1 MHNVLQRKN
10 VCEREIQGE
19 EDLWRKN
26 IANINKFLVFLYID
40 IIFNSV
46 QSLSR
51 VWLFVTP
58 WNAGIILVYYIL

>member
-26 IANINKFLVFLYID
+26 IANINKFLVFLYIG
-40 IIFNSV
+40 IIFSSV
-46 QSLSR
+46 HSVVYDSLWPHGMQ
-51 VWLFVTP
+51 VLF
-58 WNAGIILVYYIL
+58 